1 MPARRPLNP
10 LRETEMKLTSK
21 ADGFEFEAY
30 HVQPKDA
37 RRGGL
42 VLIQEIFGV
51 TPGIRRL
58 ADGFAD
64 AGYEVLAPQM
74 FDRCERD
81 YTADRNPASFAKGR
95 DCVAEV
101 GFDNAL
107 GDVQA
112 CIDAL
117 KPPVFITGF
126 CYGGTIAWLASVRC
140 TGLTAASAYYGGG
153 IVGLLGD
160 KPKVP
165 IILHFGKKDQHITAE
180 VREEIAAAYPDIPI
194 YLYDADHGFY
204 SDDRPDYQVEPAA
217 LSKLRTLQLFHQAA
231 SGKVEA

>member
-1 MPARRPLNP
+1 
-10 LRETEMKLTSK
+10 MKLKSK

-30 HVQPKDA
+30 HVRPKDA

-51 TPGIRRL
+51 TPGIKRL
-58 ADGFAD
+58 ADGFA
-64 AGYEVLAPQM
+64 ASGYEVLAPQM

-81 YTADRNPASFAKGR
+81 VLIDRVPAGFEKGR
-95 DCVAEV
+95 AYMQEV
-101 GFDNAL
+101 GYERAL

-117 KPPVFITGF
+117 NGPVFITGF
-126 CYGGTIAWLASVRC
+126 CYGGTVSWLAAARC
-140 TGLTAASAYYGGG
+140 TGLTAASAYYGGA
-153 IVGLLGD
+153 IASMLDD
-160 KPKVP
+160 KPKIP
-165 IILHFGKKDQHITAE
+165 IILHFGLKDKHITQE
-180 VREEIAAAYPDIPI
+180 VRDKIAAAYPDIPM

-204 SDDRPDYQVEPAA
+204 SDDRPDYNAEPAE
-217 LSKLRTLQLFHQAA
+217 LSKLRTLQLFHNAA